1 MANRSG
7 KRRSFGYIRKLPSG
21 RFLAQYLG
29 ADGKRYNAP
38 VTYEFKA
45 DAEAYLAT
53 VQADL
58 VRQTWKAPQSS
69 GETLGE
75 YGRRWIEQR
84 PLKDTSRIR
93 YFEDWNNH
101 IEPRLGGLPLDQVTP
116 ETVRSWY
123 AELGADLAS
132 KLAAK
137 TKVSTA
143 TRQDGTSTVTR
154 CYRILRAIMNTA
166 VEDEL
171 IASSPCR
178 IKNGGTYRNSE
189 RPTLSIAEVDTLA
202 TTVAQRYRALVLVLA
217 WTGIRLGEAAELRR
231 RDLDLKTVSIRVD
244 RAAYPKPDG
253 GYVIDTPKS
262 RAGHRTIAIPAF
274 LATEIRTHLTSF
286 VTDTGPDALVFPTR
300 SGTCS
305 YGAAQTAITRA
316 LREMGRSDI
325 RVHDLR
331 HTGQVLAA
339 QSGATLADLMAR
351 LGHSSV
357 NAAMR
362 YAHAAG
368 DHGRQVADRMDVL
381 QRAGQSTKPR
391 RATKTRGSTAT
402 ADR

>member
-1 MANRSG
+1 MA
-7 KRRSFGYIRKLPSG
+7 KKRSFGTVRRLPSG
-21 RFLAQYLG
+21 RYQALYRAP
-29 ADGKRYNAP
+29 DGNRYSGPA
-38 VTYEFKA
+38 TYEYKA

-58 VRQTWKAPQSS
+58 VRQTWKAPISS
-69 GETLGE
+69 TETLGG
-75 YGRRWIEQR
+75 YGRRWIDQR
-84 PLKDTSRIR
+84 PLKETSRIR
-93 YFEDWNNH
+93 YLEDWSNH
-101 IEPRLGGLPLDQVTP
+101 IEPRLGGLPLDQMTP
-116 ETVRSWY
+116 EVVRNWY
-123 AELGADLAS
+123 AELGSD
-132 KLAAK
+132 LAAK
-137 TKVSTA
+137 LATKAKVSTA

-171 IASSPCR
+171 IEATPCR

-189 RPTLSIAEVDTLA
+189 RPTLSIAEVDSLA

-217 WTGIRLGEAAELRR
+217 WTGIRLGEATELRR
-231 RDLDLKTVSIRVD
+231 RDLDLKVESIRID
-244 RAAYPKPDG
+244 RAAYPRPDG

-274 LATEIRTHLTSF
+274 LATEVRMHLAAF
-286 VTDTGPDALVFPTR
+286 VKDSGPDALIFPTR

-316 LREMGRSDI
+316 LRDMGRSDI

-362 YAHAAG
+362 YAHATG
-368 DHGRQVADRMDVL
+368 DHGREVADRMDAL
-381 QRAGQSTKPR
+381 QRS
-391 RATKTRGSTAT
+391 ATPSKTHRPAK
-402 ADR
+402 